1 MARAFLLGVFLGML
15 FCFAFPPSAF
25 ASGSAAPGMSRVGL
39 GGVYSLGKSIL
50 FRELVCRRD
59 CPIPRRGFNRE
70 RARTLKASLDAA
82 FSEHKPGTPD
92 DEHIKVLLGG
102 TDAEN
107 SAKVAAILVYIERR
121 YRL

>member
-1 MARAFLLGVFLGML
+1 MTRAVLLGVLLGTA
-15 FCFAFPPSAF
+15 FWFAYPDAY
-25 ASGSAAPGMSRVGL
+25 ASGSAGPGMSRVGL
-39 GGVYSLGKSIL
+39 GGLYSVGKSVM
-50 FRELVCRRD
+50 FRELVCRRN
-59 CPIPRRGFNRE
+59 CPIQRRGFDRD

-82 FSEHKPGTPD
+82 FSEDKPGTPD

-107 SAKVAAILVYIERR
+107 AAKVAAVLVYIERR